1 MELFRADSRVD
12 GASGLR
18 FSPCRAG
25 PYVGPPENRCPS
37 PSYVPFL
44 RFSFRMHAQPSV
56 PFSVLGGE
64 RQLGQL
70 CEGKGFPC
78 HLLERQTRGSAL
90 KPVSVVYTVPLWLT
104 SSREAT
110 SWNVDLG
117 HRCRKP
123 CGFTLPSSTPPTGEG
138 GDRGG
143 WGPRVFRRTARPVCV
158 SPPLRAPSAGPGP
171 RSRLLPVGPAGA
183 VQGQRPGSHCVA
195 RIVRDSRISL
205 RPFRLGQLHCLHLFS
220 FIPRQRWATFRG
232 SSP

>member
-1 MELFRADSRVD
+1 MWVP
-12 GASGLR
+12 LR
-18 FSPCRAG
+18 TGVRRLRTFPFFVFPFGCMLN
-25 PYVGPPENRCPS
+25 PVS
-37 PSYVPFL
+37 PSLF
-44 RFSFRMHAQPSV
+44 FW
-56 PFSVLGGE
+56 GGC
-64 RQLGQL
+64 QLGQL
-70 CEGKGFPC
+70 CEGKGFPR

-123 CGFTLPSSTPPTGEG
+123 CGFTPPSSTPPTGEG

-205 RPFRLGQLHCLHLFS
+205 RPLRLGQLHCLHLFS